1 MIPES
6 FTCELVA
13 WDHAVRLSRT
23 LAAKVRASGYRP
35 DLVIAI
41 GRGGYVPA
49 RIVCDRLLLTTLTSI
64 KIEHWGTAARKKRE
78 AVIRYPLA
86 TDIRD
91 LSVLIVDDITDTG
104 ETLQRAVWY
113 VEEFGPRE
121 VKTGV
126 LQHKHTSSFDPDYYA
141 EYLAGWRWVVY
152 PWALHEDLVG
162 FTEKVLLEEPLTTAE
177 IRAALARRYEIQAY
191 EDEVE
196 EALADLLALGKAV
209 EEEEERYR
217 LGYEWEE
224 A

>member
-13 WDHAVRLSRT
+13 WEHAVRLSRI
-23 LAAKVRASGYRP
+23 LAAKVKASGYHP

-152 PWALHEDLVG
+152 PWALHEDLTG

-177 IRAALARRYEIQAY
+177 IRAELTRRYEIQAD

-209 EEEEERYR
+209 KVEESRYR

>member
-6 FTCELVA
+6 FTCDLVG
-13 WDHAVRLSRT
+13 WDRSVVLSRA
-23 LAAKVRASGYRP
+23 LAAKVKAAGYRP

-49 RIVCDRLLLTTLTSI
+49 RIVCDRLLIDTLTSI
-64 KIEHWGTAARKKRE
+64 KIEHWGVAARKKKE
-78 AVIRYPLA
+78 AVVRYPLA
-86 TDIRD
+86 TDVGD

-121 VKTGV
+121 VRTGV

-152 PWALHEDLVG
+152 PWALHEDLTG
-162 FTEKVLLEEPLTTAE
+162 FTEKVLLEEPLTTTE
-177 IRAALARRYEIQAY
+177 IRAALANRYEIRAG
-191 EDEVE
+191 EDEVA
-196 EALADLLALGKAV
+196 EALADLLVMGKAV
-209 EEEEERYR
+209 EEDGSRFR
-217 LGYEWEE
+217 RGYEWDE

>member
-6 FTCELVA
+6 FTCDLVA
-13 WDHAVRLSRT
+13 WDHAVRLSRA
-23 LAAKVRASGYRP
+23 LAAKVRAADYRP

-49 RIVCDRLLLTTLTSI
+49 RIVCDRLLIDTLTSI
-64 KIEHWGTAARKKRE
+64 KIEHWGIAARKKKE
-78 AVIRYPLA
+78 AVVRYPLA
-86 TDIRD
+86 TDVGD

-121 VKTGV
+121 VRTGV

-152 PWALHEDLVG
+152 PWALHEDLTG

-177 IRAALARRYEIQAY
+177 IRAALARRYEIRAA
-191 EDEVE
+191 EEEVT

-209 EEEEERYR
+209 EEGSRYR
-217 LGYEWEE
+217 RGYDWEE